1 MPQISS
7 QATWT
12 AAMTSFSQG
21 ARPAE
26 PSSCRCENKEC
37 RGNQGF
43 AGVKEE
49 VEDKEEEKEGEGAA
63 KIVHLILHQNT
74 PPKPCTSAC
83 MDLRFLQQHVRCLLA
98 CTPAS
103 NPASLL

>member
-1 MPQISS
+1 MSQSSS

-26 PSSCRCENKEC
+26 PSSCRCENKE
-37 RGNQGF
+37 RGRNQGF

-49 VEDKEEEKEGEGAA
+49 EKDKGEEKEGEG
-63 KIVHLILHQNT
+63 Q
-74 PPKPCTSAC
+74 
-83 MDLRFLQQHVRCLLA
+83 
-98 CTPAS
+98 
-103 NPASLL
+103 